1 MGFWGDPMGLCGV
14 LGLLWG
20 FGGSL
25 WGSVGFWGSHG
36 VLGGPYGALWG
47 FGVPIGLE
55 VPYGVFGGGPCG
67 AL

>member
-1 MGFWGDPMGLCGV
+1 MGFW
-14 LGLLWG
+14 
-20 FGGSL
+20 GSL
-25 WGSVGFWGSHG
+25 WGSVGYQGPCG
-36 VLGGPYGALWG
+36 VLGGLYGSLWS